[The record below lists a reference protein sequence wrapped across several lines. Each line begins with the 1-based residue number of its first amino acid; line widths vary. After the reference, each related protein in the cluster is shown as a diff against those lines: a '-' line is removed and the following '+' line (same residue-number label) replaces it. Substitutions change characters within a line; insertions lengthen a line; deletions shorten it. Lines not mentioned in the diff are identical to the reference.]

1 MKPLKYS
8 HTELACY
15 LGYITQAAVNNLP
28 PLLFLTFQRSFSV
41 SIEAITALI
50 TLNFGTQLV
59 TDLVFSKLTDKIRLP
74 RQRGDG
80 TCFGVFGIGV
90 LRRFAVCFAKSL
102 HRACHCDAGERG
114 RRRPGRGVNQPHRR
128 VSARH
133 AEIGQDEFAARH
145 VLLGTGGRDSDFN
158 PVFCHRRHCKMA
170 VFILCMVTF
179 AAV

>member
-59 TDLVFSKLTDKIRLP
+59 L
-74 RQRGDG
+74 
-80 TCFGVFGIGV
+80 
-90 LRRFAVCFAKSL
+90 SL
-102 HRACHCDAGERG
+102 IHISEPT
-114 RRRPGRGVNQPHRR
+114 RP
-128 VSARH
+128 
-133 AEIGQDEFAARH
+133 
-145 VLLGTGGRDSDFN
+145 
-158 PVFCHRRHCKMA
+158 
-170 VFILCMVTF
+170 
-179 AAV
+179 